1 MMTNGFCSFT
11 YITKIVY
18 IQYTVYIATTKGY
31 GLLLFGI
38 ETSLGLFKKMWN
50 MVTQHCVITTCALSS
65 QTIRC
70 NLM

>member
-38 ETSLGLFKKMWN
+38 ETSLGLFKKM
-50 MVTQHCVITTCALSS
+50 
-65 QTIRC
+65 
-70 NLM
+70 